1 MTFSGSFNV
10 SITSAIALLLAAG
23 VALKGAFRCRLIR
36 LVTSAFTFSPG
47 CERKSRA
54 RIRPHVNNFGGHLAN
69 PGDEI

>member
-23 VALKGAFRCRLIR
+23 VALKGAFLCRLIT
-36 LVTSAFTFSPG
+36 LVTSSFTFSPG

-54 RIRPHVNNFGGHLAN
+54 RIRPHLNNFGGHLAN

>member
-23 VALKGAFRCRLIR
+23 VALKGAFRCKANKAG
-36 LVTSAFTFSPG
+36 TSPFTFSSG